1 MTAIVPPITTTTWSA
16 EAAPDEPDR
25 RVFGHYWRRQAALRQ
40 NIIDK
45 QDVRLAEQAQTIAE
59 LAASVVQ
66 LENDYDQVETEL
78 KQLQEKLARPP
89 RRVVIL

>member
-1 MTAIVPPITTTTWSA
+1 MTAIIAPITTTTWSA
-16 EAAPDEPDR
+16 PDEPAKPVR
-25 RVFGHYWRRQAALRQ
+25 PVYGQYWRNRAVLRQ
-40 NIIDK
+40 TIIDK
-45 QDVRLAEQAQTIAE
+45 QDRQILEQAQTITE
-59 LAASVVQ
+59 LTASVVQ